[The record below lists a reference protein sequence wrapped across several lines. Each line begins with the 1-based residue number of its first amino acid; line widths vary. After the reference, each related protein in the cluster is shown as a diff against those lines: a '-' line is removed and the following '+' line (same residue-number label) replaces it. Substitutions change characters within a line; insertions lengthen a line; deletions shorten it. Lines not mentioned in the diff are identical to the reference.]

1 MHVDNSNELDN
12 RVVEIIE
19 GVSKVV
25 AAVCIVQLSVKI
37 PVWLG
42 IYWKVS
48 IFPWKNKGKN
58 ITGNEK
64 LPEVDGDEME
74 ETEEAINEDKL
85 SFAELRFNV
94 AWNLWRECAECGVF
108 LIPFFLGTGAEAIPL
123 SAFVGI
129 VVALFLGAGIYIAN
143 KKLQNKL
150 YLAIFMSGL
159 TLFLAV
165 GLFVGGCHEFEEVW
179 GETRTVWEIENDGW
193 SHKKFPMVIFKP
205 FGYSSKRTVLQIT
218 TFWLFLAAGLF
229 YHFLKWNATRTA
241 KNLATKNMNDT
252 DNADASGKV
261 LEDGSDVE
269 KGGSET
275 KNENSD
281 DAGSSGDA
289 SA

>member
-1 MHVDNSNELDN
+1 MPIENSNELDN

-94 AWNLWRECAECGVF
+94 AW
-108 LIPFFLGTGAEAIPL
+108 
-123 SAFVGI
+123 
-129 VVALFLGAGIYIAN
+129 
-143 KKLQNKL
+143 
-150 YLAIFMSGL
+150 
-159 TLFLAV
+159 
-165 GLFVGGCHEFEEVW
+165 
-179 GETRTVWEIENDGW
+179 
-193 SHKKFPMVIFKP
+193 
-205 FGYSSKRTVLQIT
+205 
-218 TFWLFLAAGLF
+218 
-229 YHFLKWNATRTA
+229 
-241 KNLATKNMNDT
+241 
-252 DNADASGKV
+252 
-261 LEDGSDVE
+261 
-269 KGGSET
+269 
-275 KNENSD
+275 
-281 DAGSSGDA
+281 
-289 SA
+289 